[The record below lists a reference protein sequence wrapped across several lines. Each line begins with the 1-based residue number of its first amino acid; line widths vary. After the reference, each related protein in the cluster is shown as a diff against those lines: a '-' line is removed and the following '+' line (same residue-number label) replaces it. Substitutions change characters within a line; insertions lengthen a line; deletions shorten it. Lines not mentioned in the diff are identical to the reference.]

1 MEQTP
6 SRMGKQSEEMKIL
19 TYNINK
25 STQEKIEKVLAFD
38 ADLLILPEVA
48 CPSKVTLPEDYRM
61 EWMGDFPNKGLG
73 VIWKPKLK
81 VEVPSWFNP
90 ALQYFLPLLVGGQ
103 LIIAAWPTT
112 TEQNKPMKYPQ
123 IALSAI
129 QEYAPYIKALP
140 TIITGDM
147 NCYKGQSGETKQY
160 SIQTIFDTL
169 AEMGLSSAYHQWKGE
184 ALGEETVHTYYHQF
198 KETQPFFIDYTFSSI
213 PLKSFSL
220 GKWDKDLSD
229 HVPQFIEI

>member
-1 MEQTP
+1 
-6 SRMGKQSEEMKIL
+6 MKIL

-90 ALQYFLPLLVGGQ
+90 ALQYFLPLLVGRQ

-147 NCYKGQSGETKQY
+147 NCYKGQSGESKMF
-160 SIQTIFDTL
+160 SIQTICDFLKEMNVVSVYHEMTGETL
-169 AEMGLSSAYHQWKGE
+169 GNESCA
-184 ALGEETVHTYYHQF
+184 TYFHQF

-213 PLKSFSL
+213 PLKSYQL
-220 GKWDKDLSD
+220 GEWDKELSD